1 MSSYLSGT
9 IRRYH
14 CAQRPSFAS
23 LNPHGCWRLNMLS
36 LLRGL
41 RWLRSRHPII
51 WRTLLQSAVK
61 WNQHEATRLAAS
73 LAFYSVLS
81 LAPLVLLTIAL
92 VSVIIGVQS
101 AQSDVVRQFGTLLG
115 PEGETALRSMLAD
128 TQRVSASSI
137 ASAIGLVTLLF
148 SASQFFAELQET
160 LDKVWEV
167 DRSRTNGWLA
177 ILKERFF
184 SFGLVLAIGLLLLVS
199 LLLTAALAALGVWAT
214 GLLPLPQWL
223 LHLLSF
229 LISFGGVSAL
239 FALIFKY
246 IPRADTRWGPVWM
259 GALLTACLFDIGKTL
274 IGLYLGTA
282 AIGST
287 YGAAG
292 SLVAVV
298 LWVYYTALIFFFGA
312 EFTHLLDTRQP
323 PARRPE
329 AISKG
334 GA

>member
-1 MSSYLSGT
+1 MFFQL
-9 IRRYH
+9 
-14 CAQRPSFAS
+14 QRF
-23 LNPHGCWRLNMLS
+23 
-36 LLRGL
+36 
-41 RWLRSRHPII
+41 RWLRSHHPLV
-51 WRTLLQSAVK
+51 WRALIASAFK

-92 VSVIIGVQS
+92 ISLITGAQS
-101 AQSDVVRQFGTLLG
+101 AQGDVVRQFGTLLG
-115 PEGETALRSMLAD
+115 PQGESALRSMLAD
-128 TQRVSASSI
+128 TQRLPASSV
-137 ASAIGLVTLLF
+137 ASVIGFATLLF

-177 ILKERFF
+177 IIKERFL
-184 SFGLVLAIGLLLLVS
+184 SFGMVLAIGLLLLVS
-199 LLLTAALAALGVWAT
+199 LLLTAALAALADWAT
-214 GLLPLPQWL
+214 GWLPLPAWL

-229 LISFGGVSAL
+229 VVSLAGISAL
-239 FALIFKY
+239 FALVFKY
-246 IPRADTRWGPVWM
+246 IPRAETRWGPVWM
-259 GALLTACLFDIGKTL
+259 GAFLTACLFDIGKTL

-298 LWVYYTALIFFFGA
+298 LWVYYSALIFFFGA
-312 EFTHLLDTRQP
+312 EFTHVLDTQWPRASQHS
-323 PARRPE
+323 AMALR
-329 AISKG
+329 
-334 GA
+334 